1 MSQKYS
7 GSEPIIKELVIVIF
21 QIEAQLKTIQEAFK
35 ENQKSG
41 EKLRDKLRSLKD
53 ANKSVPTNLND
64 NLNSITCLRE
74 WHWKYIER
82 FENFIYESKSIYL
95 DFEKVENNPGFL
107 SKGKRKKILEDAGNF
122 VLLGRTYI
130 ETLGDVFDGDY
141 LTLIPGE
148 EIRNDA
154 LKLMSQRLQKNNELR

>member
-1 MSQKYS
+1 MSEQ
-7 GSEPIIKELVIVIF
+7 IIEELVQVIH
-21 QIEAQLKTIQEAFK
+21 QIEAQLKIINAAFE

-41 EKLRDKLRSLKD
+41 ERLRDKIRSLKD
-53 ANKSVPTNLND
+53 SNKSVPSNLND

-95 DFEKVENNPGFL
+95 DFDKLKDSSGIL
-107 SKGKRKKILEDAGNF
+107 SKGKRRKLLEDAGNF
-122 VLLGRTYI
+122 VLLGRSYV

-154 LKLMSQRLQKNNELR
+154 LKLMSQRLQKNNGRR

>member
-1 MSQKYS
+1 MSEQ
-7 GSEPIIKELVIVIF
+7 IIEELVQVIH
-21 QIEAQLKTIQEAFK
+21 QIEAQLKIINAAFE

-41 EKLRDKLRSLKD
+41 EKLRDKIRSLKD
-53 ANKSVPTNLND
+53 SYKSVPANLND

-95 DFEKVENNPGFL
+95 DFDKLKDSSGIL
-107 SKGKRKKILEDAGNF
+107 SKGKRKKVLEDAGNF
-122 VLLGRTYI
+122 VLLGRSYV

-154 LKLMSQRLQKNNELR
+154 LKLMGQRLQNNRHR

>member
-1 MSQKYS
+1 MIEQ
-7 GSEPIIKELVIVIF
+7 IIKELLQVIY
-21 QIEAQLKTIQEAFK
+21 QIESQLKTLNEAF
-35 ENQKSG
+35 EANQKNG
-41 EKLRDKLRSLKD
+41 EKLRDKIRSLQD
-53 ANKSVPTNLND
+53 ANKSIPVNLNE

-95 DFEKVENNPGFL
+95 DFDKLKDSSGFL
-107 SKGKRKKILEDAGNF
+107 SKGKRKKVLEDAGNF
-122 VLLGRTYI
+122 VALGRSYI

-148 EIRNDA
+148 EIRSEA
-154 LKLMSQRLQKNNELR
+154 LKLMSERLQKNKEQS

>member
-1 MSQKYS
+1 MSEQ
-7 GSEPIIKELVIVIF
+7 IIEELVQVIH
-21 QIEAQLKTIQEAFK
+21 QIEAQLKIINAAFE

-41 EKLRDKLRSLKD
+41 EKLRDKIRSLKD
-53 ANKSVPTNLND
+53 TNKSVPTNLND

-95 DFEKVENNPGFL
+95 DFDKLKDSSGIL
-107 SKGKRKKILEDAGNF
+107 SKGKRKKVLDDAGNF
-122 VLLGRTYI
+122 VLLGRSYV
-130 ETLGDVFDGDY
+130 ESLGDVFDGDY

-148 EIRNDA
+148 AIRNDA
-154 LKLMSQRLQKNNELR
+154 LKLMSQRLQKNNGHR

>member
-1 MSQKYS
+1 MSEQ
-7 GSEPIIKELVIVIF
+7 IIEELVQVIH
-21 QIEAQLKTIQEAFK
+21 QIEAQLKIINAAF
-35 ENQKSG
+35 EDNQKSG
-41 EKLRDKLRSLKD
+41 EKLRDKIRSLKD
-53 ANKSVPTNLND
+53 TNKSVPTNLND

-95 DFEKVENNPGFL
+95 DFDKLKDSSGIL
-107 SKGKRKKILEDAGNF
+107 SKGKRKKVLEDAGNF
-122 VLLGRTYI
+122 VLLGRSYV
-130 ETLGDVFDGDY
+130 ESLGDVFDGDY

-154 LKLMSQRLQKNNELR
+154 LKLMSQRLQKNNGHR

>member
-1 MSQKYS
+1 MSQKYT
-7 GSEPIIKELVIVIF
+7 GSEPIIKELVTVIF
-21 QIEAQLKTIQEAFK
+21 QIEAQLKIIQEAFK
-35 ENQKSG
+35 ENQVNG
-41 EKLRDKLRSLKD
+41 EKLRDKIRNLKD
-53 ANKSVPTNLND
+53 ANKSIPTNLND

-154 LKLMSQRLQKNNELR
+154 LKLMSQRLQKNNRQR

>member
-1 MSQKYS
+1 MSEQ
-7 GSEPIIKELVIVIF
+7 IIKELVQVIH
-21 QIEAQLKTIQEAFK
+21 QIEAQLKIINAAFE

-41 EKLRDKLRSLKD
+41 EKLRDKIRSLKD
-53 ANKSVPTNLND
+53 SYKSVPANLND

-95 DFEKVENNPGFL
+95 DFDKLKDSSGIL
-107 SKGKRKKILEDAGNF
+107 SKGKRKKVLEDAGNF
-122 VLLGRTYI
+122 VLLGRSYV

-154 LKLMSQRLQKNNELR
+154 LKLMSQRLQKNNRHR

>member
-1 MSQKYS
+1 MSEQ
-7 GSEPIIKELVIVIF
+7 IIKELVQVIH
-21 QIEAQLKTIQEAFK
+21 QIEAQLKIINAAFE

-41 EKLRDKLRSLKD
+41 EKLRDKIRSLKD
-53 ANKSVPTNLND
+53 SDKSVPANLND

-95 DFEKVENNPGFL
+95 DFDKLKDSSGIL
-107 SKGKRKKILEDAGNF
+107 SKGKRRKILEDAGNF
-122 VLLGRTYI
+122 VLLGRSYV

-154 LKLMSQRLQKNNELR
+154 LKLMSQRLQKNNGRR

>member
-1 MSQKYS
+1 MSEQ
-7 GSEPIIKELVIVIF
+7 IIEELVQVIH
-21 QIEAQLKTIQEAFK
+21 QIEAQLKIINAAFE

-41 EKLRDKLRSLKD
+41 EKLRDKIRSLKD
-53 ANKSVPTNLND
+53 SYKSVPTNLND

-95 DFEKVENNPGFL
+95 DFDKLKDSSGIL
-107 SKGKRKKILEDAGNF
+107 SKGKRKKVLEDAGNF
-122 VLLGRTYI
+122 VLLGRSYV
-130 ETLGDVFDGDY
+130 ETLVDVFDGDY

-154 LKLMSQRLQKNNELR
+154 LKLMSQRLQKNNRHR

>member
-1 MSQKYS
+1 MSEQ
-7 GSEPIIKELVIVIF
+7 IIEELVQVIH
-21 QIEAQLKTIQEAFK
+21 QIEAQLKIINAAFE

-41 EKLRDKLRSLKD
+41 EKLRDKIRSLKD
-53 ANKSVPTNLND
+53 TNKSVPTNLND

-95 DFEKVENNPGFL
+95 DFDKLKDSSGIL
-107 SKGKRKKILEDAGNF
+107 SKGKRKKVLEDAGNF
-122 VLLGRTYI
+122 VLLGRSYV
-130 ETLGDVFDGDY
+130 ESLGDVFDGDY

-154 LKLMSQRLQKNNELR
+154 LKLMSQRLQKNNGHR

>member
-1 MSQKYS
+1 MSQKYTS
-7 GSEPIIKELVIVIF
+7 SEPIIKELVTVIF
-21 QIEAQLKTIQEAFK
+21 QIEDQLKIIQEAFK
-35 ENQKSG
+35 ENQLNG
-41 EKLRDKLRSLKD
+41 EKLRDKIRSLKD
-53 ANKSVPTNLND
+53 SYKSVPANLND

-95 DFEKVENNPGFL
+95 DFDKLKDSSGIL
-107 SKGKRKKILEDAGNF
+107 SKGKRKKVLEDAGNF
-122 VLLGRTYI
+122 VLLGRSYV

-154 LKLMSQRLQKNNELR
+154 LKLMSQRLQKNNRHR

>member
-1 MSQKYS
+1 MSEQ
-7 GSEPIIKELVIVIF
+7 IIKELVQVIH
-21 QIEAQLKTIQEAFK
+21 QIEAQLKIINAAFE

-41 EKLRDKLRSLKD
+41 ERLRDKIRSLKD
-53 ANKSVPTNLND
+53 SNKSVPANLND

-82 FENFIYESKSIYL
+82 YENFIYESKSIYL
-95 DFEKVENNPGFL
+95 DFEKIENNPGFL
-107 SKGKRKKILEDAGNF
+107 SKGKRRKILEDAGNF

-154 LKLMSQRLQKNNELR
+154 LKLMSERMQKNNGSR

>member
-1 MSQKYS
+1 MSEQ
-7 GSEPIIKELVIVIF
+7 IIKELVQVIH
-21 QIEAQLKTIQEAFK
+21 QIEAQLKIINAAFE

-41 EKLRDKLRSLKD
+41 ERLRDKIRSLKD
-53 ANKSVPTNLND
+53 SNKSVPANLND

-82 FENFIYESKSIYL
+82 YENFIYESKSIYL
-95 DFEKVENNPGFL
+95 DFEKIENNPGFL
-107 SKGKRKKILEDAGNF
+107 SKGKRRKILEDAGNF

-141 LTLIPGE
+141 LTLISGE

-154 LKLMSQRLQKNNELR
+154 LKLMSERMQKNNGSR

>member
-1 MSQKYS
+1 MSEQ
-7 GSEPIIKELVIVIF
+7 IIEELVQVIH
-21 QIEAQLKTIQEAFK
+21 QIEAQLKVINAAFE

-41 EKLRDKLRSLKD
+41 EKLRDKIRSLKD
-53 ANKSVPTNLND
+53 TNKSVPTNLND

-74 WHWKYIER
+74 WHWKYIAR

-95 DFEKVENNPGFL
+95 DFDKLKDSSGILN
-107 SKGKRKKILEDAGNF
+107 KGKRKKVLEDAGNF
-122 VLLGRTYI
+122 VLLGRSYV

-154 LKLMSQRLQKNNELR
+154 LKLMSQRLQKNNGHR

>member
-1 MSQKYS
+1 MSQKYT
-7 GSEPIIKELVIVIF
+7 GSEPIIKELVKVIF
-21 QIEAQLKTIQEAFK
+21 QIEAQLKIIQEAFK
-35 ENQKSG
+35 ENQVNG
-41 EKLRDKLRSLKD
+41 EKLRDKIRNLKD
-53 ANKSVPTNLND
+53 ANKSIPTNLND

-82 FENFIYESKSIYL
+82 YENFIYESKSIYL
-95 DFEKVENNPGFL
+95 DFEKIENNPGFL
-107 SKGKRKKILEDAGNF
+107 SKGKRKKILEDAGKF
-122 VLLGRTYI
+122 VLLGRTYL

-154 LKLMSQRLQKNNELR
+154 LKLMSERMQKNNGSR

>member
-1 MSQKYS
+1 MSEQ
-7 GSEPIIKELVIVIF
+7 IIRELVQVIA
-21 QIEAQLKTIQEAFK
+21 QIESQLKIISGAFE

-41 EKLRDKLRSLKD
+41 EKLRDKIRSLKD

-74 WHWKYIER
+74 WHWK
-82 FENFIYESKSIYL
+82 
-95 DFEKVENNPGFL
+95 DFEKIKESSGFL

-122 VLLGRTYI
+122 VLLGRQYI

-141 LTLIPGE
+141 LTLVPGE
-148 EIRNDA
+148 EIRSEA
-154 LKLMSQRLQKNNELR
+154 LKLMSQRLASGN

>member
-1 MSQKYS
+1 MSEQ
-7 GSEPIIKELVIVIF
+7 IIKELVQVIH
-21 QIEAQLKTIQEAFK
+21 QIEAQLKIINAAFE
-35 ENQKSG
+35 ENQKRG
-41 EKLRDKLRSLKD
+41 EKLRDKIRSLKD
-53 ANKSVPTNLND
+53 SNKSVPANLND

-95 DFEKVENNPGFL
+95 DFDKLKDSSGIL
-107 SKGKRKKILEDAGNF
+107 SKGKRRKILEDAGNF
-122 VLLGRTYI
+122 VLLGRSYV

-154 LKLMSQRLQKNNELR
+154 LKLMSKRLQKNNGRR